1 MPYTQEQIDTMF
13 AELPGDV
20 KDAMSA
26 VDTVHVLA
34 DIQKKY
40 SLHIDQAGELS
51 TDAALLMVGAIKP
64 QEFIGQIETNL
75 RIPHETAKLIAA
87 EVNEKIFRPVRD
99 SLMQIHKMK
108 EGGRGK
114 ESAPVVDIPTAP
126 LGSIPGEYGIKDN
139 MKNNTEETQP
149 VRTET
154 KAPVAPDPYR
164 EAVK

>member
-1 MPYTQEQIDTMF
+1 MPYTQEQIDTLF
-13 AELPGDV
+13 TELPSDV

-64 QEFIGQIETNL
+64 QEFIRQIETNL
-75 RIPHETAKLIAA
+75 HVPHETAKLIAA
-87 EVNEKIFRPVRD
+87 EINEKIFRPVRE

-108 EGGRGK
+108 GR
-114 ESAPVVDIPTAP
+114 EAQERTPAADALTAP
-126 LGSIPGEYGIKDN
+126 LGDIPGEYGIRDN
-139 MKNNTEETQP
+139 TKNSVEETQP

-154 KAPVAPDPYR
+154 KAPPAPDPYR
-164 EAVK
+164 ETVI